1 MKRFALLITAFIMFI
16 SGCGYTDETYQPAY
30 FDEGSSSIEKT
41 NLPESPQSTVSV
53 VSSLIQHTSTLPET
67 NTKEITL
74 TPHHTDNELIFTVD
88 GVYSSGKFYTV
99 DITGQR
105 CADQTAASDD
115 KTTYVNGVL
124 YGEFRLKSS
133 LNDETTGLVN
143 LEVPRDDKFLIMNS
157 VAENLTYG
165 CSVIS
170 NFRQFSAPEYPDI
183 IELDFHINGELE
195 TPQYSR
201 FFAVINNEITEIFVY
216 ENGSLATPRGS
227 HLEPKSAGR
236 MIQHL
241 TISTGR
247 PDSYEIAK
255 FEYIYDLENHRL
267 NRRRV
272 RFYGWQYD

>member
-1 MKRFALLITAFIMFI
+1 MKKIFVITVVFILII
-16 SGCGYTDETYQPAY
+16 SGCGYNDETYQPAY
-30 FDEGSSSIEKT
+30 FDESSSSMKK
-41 NLPESPQSTVSV
+41 PESAQSASSV
-53 VSSLIQHTSTLPET
+53 VSSLIQHSSPLPET
-67 NTKEITL
+67 VTPEIML
-74 TPHHTDNELIFTVD
+74 TPSHTDNKLTFTV
-88 GVYSSGKFYTV
+88 GSVYSDGKFYTV
-99 DITGQR
+99 DITGKK
-105 CADQTAASDD
+105 CADQTASPDE

-124 YGEFRLKSS
+124 YGNFHLKSS
-133 LNDETTGLVN
+133 LNGETTGLVN
-143 LEVPRDDKFLIMNS
+143 LEIPRDDKFLIMNS
-157 VAENLTYG
+157 ITENLTYG

-170 NFRQFSAPEYPDI
+170 NLRQFSAPEYPDI
-183 IELDFHINGELE
+183 IELDFYINGELE
-195 TPQYSR
+195 IPQYSR

-216 ENGSLATPRGS
+216 ENGERSTPHGS

>member
-1 MKRFALLITAFIMFI
+1 MKKIFVITVIFALFI
-16 SGCGYTDETYQPAY
+16 SGCGYADETYQPAY
-30 FDEGSSSIEKT
+30 FDESSSSIEKEK
-41 NLPESPQSTVSV
+41 PAQSASSV
-53 VSSLIQHTSTLPET
+53 VSSLIQHTPTLPET
-67 NTKEITL
+67 ATPEITL
-74 TPHHTDNELIFTVD
+74 TSSHTDNELKFTVD
-88 GVYSSGKFYTV
+88 GVYSDGKFYTV
-99 DITGQR
+99 NITGKKS
-105 CADQTAASDD
+105 ADQTASPDD

-124 YGEFRLKSS
+124 YGDFRLKSS
-133 LNDETTGLVN
+133 LNGEETGLVN
-143 LEVPRDDKFLIMNS
+143 LEIPRDDKFLIMNS
-157 VAENLTYG
+157 IAENLTYG

-170 NFRQFSAPEYPDI
+170 SFRQFSASEYPDI
-183 IELDFHINGELE
+183 IELDFYINGELE
-195 TPQYSR
+195 VPQYSR

-216 ENGSLATPRGS
+216 ENGERSTPRGS

-267 NRRRV
+267 NRKRV